1 MGWVALCTT
10 CIVWCVFK
18 CTLFAVIIILI
29 IKFTKKMKEENE
41 DEATWTLEI
50 GLYPGIL
57 LGFRT
62 YEQKGHI
69 MHVLYFPFVEF
80 GLSIYK

>member
-1 MGWVALCTT
+1 MEEKT
-10 CIVWCVFK
+10 VWS
-18 CTLFAVIIILI
+18 
-29 IKFTKKMKEENE
+29 
-41 DEATWTLEI
+41 LEI

-62 YEQKGHI
+62 YEQGDHS
-69 MHVLYFPFVEF
+69 MHVLYFPFVEI

>member
-1 MGWVALCTT
+1 
-10 CIVWCVFK
+10 
-18 CTLFAVIIILI
+18 
-29 IKFTKKMKEENE
+29 MKEERKV
-41 DEATWTLEI
+41 WSLEM

-62 YEQKGHI
+62 YEQGDHN
-69 MHVLYFPFVEF
+69 MHVLYFPFVEI

>member
-1 MGWVALCTT
+1 
-10 CIVWCVFK
+10 
-18 CTLFAVIIILI
+18 
-29 IKFTKKMKEENE
+29 MKEENE
-41 DEATWTLEI
+41 EEEATWTLEI

-62 YEQKGHI
+62 YEQGDHI

-80 GLSIYK
+80 GLSIYN